1 MENYTIIIFDS
12 PYFSLGRVHVDY
24 VFKNNQER
32 TAFMHEY
39 LLEQDME
46 IYNHDITD
54 LIVEVVDKQENNTE
68 IWIIG
73 S

>member
-1 MENYTIIIFDS
+1 MFDS
-12 PYFSLGRVHVDY
+12 PYFSLRRVQVEY
-24 VFKNNQER
+24 VFENNQER

-39 LLEQDME
+39 LLEQDIE

-54 LIVEVVDKQENNTE
+54 LIVEVVEKQKNNTE